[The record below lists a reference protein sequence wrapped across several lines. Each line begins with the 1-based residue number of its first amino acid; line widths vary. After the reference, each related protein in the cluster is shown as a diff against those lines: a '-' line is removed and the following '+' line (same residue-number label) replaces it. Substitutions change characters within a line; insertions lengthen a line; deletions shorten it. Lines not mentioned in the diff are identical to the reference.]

1 METTMQNQQESD
13 NRSKAKQ
20 VLVTDGVSL
29 EHPHPDVCIAKTK
42 ISNASWI
49 NTTEGTVLLDT
60 LLLPG
65 YSAHIKREILNGGG
79 VLKYILYTHHH
90 YDHIGGAATFIDD
103 DPQIIAHRF
112 FPENIEKYRILKEHR
127 ARIATIQFNIA
138 ITPEMVPAVVAPT
151 KLFDRS
157 MVFSLGD
164 KTFELYHAR
173 AETDD
178 SVWVFVPEIKTAFV
192 GDLIISGF
200 PNIGNPFKPTRFA
213 LSWAHALEA
222 VRDKDPAMV
231 IAHGGRAVYRG
242 DEARELLDVTIEAIY
257 SIHDQVVKSINKG
270 IPVDEIIHHVR
281 LPDHLKTH
289 EFLQFKYSRPEFA
302 VYNIHR
308 WYHGYFDHNP
318 ANLIPRPHR
327 EFNDQLITLI
337 GSRDAIVQRAAELL
351 EQGQAQ
357 LALQVLDI
365 LLKNNPED
373 IDARKLHLRILEVL
387 SKEDYCLM
395 SLNTWVYFM
404 DIDRDFLRLK
414 GALE

>member
-1 METTMQNQQESD
+1 MKNQKEPND
-13 NRSKAKQ
+13 RPKAKQ
-20 VLVTDGVSL
+20 LLAADDVSF
-29 EHPHPDVCIAKTK
+29 EHPHPDVFVAKTK
-42 ISNASWI
+42 ISNASWVH
-49 NTTEGTVLLDT
+49 TVEGTVLLDT

-65 YSAHIKREILNGGG
+65 YSAKIKDEILNAGG

-90 YDHIGGAATFIDD
+90 YDHIGGAVTFMEDH
-103 DPQIIAHRF
+103 PQIIAHRF
-112 FPENIEKYRILKEHR
+112 LPENLEKYRILKDHR
-127 ARIATIQFNIA
+127 ARIATIQFNIP
-138 ITPEMVPAVVAPT
+138 ITPEMVPPVVAPT
-151 KLFDRS
+151 KLFDQS

-222 VRDKDPAMV
+222 VRDKDPEMV

-242 DEARELLDVTIEAIY
+242 DAVRELLDVTIEAIY
-257 SIHDQVVKSINKG
+257 SIHDQVAESINKG
-270 IPVDEIIHHVR
+270 IPVDEIIHQVK

-302 VYNIHR
+302 VYNIYR

-318 ANLIPRPHR
+318 ANLIPRPHH
-327 EFNDQLITLI
+327 EFNDQLIHLI
-337 GSRDAIVQRAAELL
+337 SSRDAVIQRAADLL
-351 EQGQAQ
+351 AQGRAQ

-365 LLKNNPED
+365 LLNNDPED
-373 IDARKLHLRILEVL
+373 INARKLHLRILEVL

-404 DIDRDFLRLK
+404 DQDRDFLRSK
-414 GALE
+414 GAL

>member
-1 METTMQNQQESD
+1 MQNQHD
-13 NRSKAKQ
+13 PDTGPKAKQ
-20 VLVTDGVSL
+20 VLVSEDVTF
-29 EHPHPDVCIAKTK
+29 EHPHPDLLVAKTK

-49 NTTEGTVLLDT
+49 NTTEGAVLLDT

-65 YSAHIKREILNGGG
+65 YSEKIRSSILDAKS
-79 VLKYILYTHHH
+79 VLKYIVYTHHH
-90 YDHIGGAATFIDD
+90 YDHTGGAATFIEDH
-103 DPQIIAHRF
+103 PQIIAHRF
-112 FPENIEKYRILKEHR
+112 FPENIEKYQILKEHR
-127 ARIATIQFNIA
+127 ANIATIQFNIA
-138 ITPEMVPAVVAPT
+138 ITPEMVPDIVAPT
-151 KLFDRS
+151 KLFDQS
-157 MVFSLGD
+157 LAFSLGD

-222 VRDKDPAMV
+222 VRDKEPEMV

-242 DEARELLDVTIEAIY
+242 NRARELLDVTIEAIY
-257 SIHDQVVKSINKG
+257 SIHDQVVESINKG
-270 IPVDEIIHHVR
+270 TPVDEIIHQVR

-302 VYNIHR
+302 AYNIHR

-327 EFNDQLITLI
+327 EFNDQLLTLI
-337 GSRDAIVQRAAELL
+337 GSRDAVLQRSAELL
-351 EQGQAQ
+351 EQGRAQ

-365 LLKNNPED
+365 LLKNDPED
-373 IDARKLHLRILEVL
+373 IKARKLHLRILEVL

-404 DIDRDFLRLK
+404 DQDRDFLRSK
-414 GALE
+414 GEL